1 MSGSLVPERSGALPH
16 GPHRPGLLELAGL
29 RRRYGPAVA
38 LDGLSF
44 TVAPGQIFGFLGPN
58 GAGKTTAM
66 RIVMGI
72 ELPDAG
78 AVRWGGRPLTHA
90 DRLAFGNMPEQRGL
104 YPKMRARDHLSYL
117 ARLHGLS
124 AGQATAAGEWWLRRL
139 GIGGQAFAR
148 VEALSH
154 GNQQRVQLAAALV
167 HDPQVLVLDEPFSG
181 LDPLGVEDMAGVL
194 RELAQA
200 GVTVVFS
207 SHQLDL
213 VEDICEQVAVIDRGK
228 VVLAG
233 AVRALKQR
241 GSPTLVVEVEG
252 GGSDWYAGLP
262 AAALEHAGPGRVR
275 VTFHDADPQAVLD
288 RARAAGTVRRF
299 AIEEPSLSELF
310 LQAVGP

>member
-1 MSGSLVPERSGALPH
+1 MSVSLAAGRAGGPLH
-16 GPHRPGLLELAGL
+16 GRHRAGPLELAGL
-29 RRRYGPAVA
+29 RRRYGRTVA

-44 TVAPGQIFGFLGPN
+44 TVEPGRIFGFLGPN

-72 ELPDAG
+72 EPPDEG
-78 AVRWGGRPLTHA
+78 AVRWGGRLLTHA
-90 DRLAFGNMPEQRGL
+90 DRLAFGYLPEQRGL
-104 YPKMRARDHLSYL
+104 YPKMRVRDQLAYL

-124 AGQATAAGEWWLRRL
+124 AGQAAAACDRWLRRL
-139 GIGGQAFAR
+139 GIGVKAYER

-181 LDPLGVEDMAGVL
+181 LDPLGIKDMAEVL
-194 RELAQA
+194 RELAHA

-213 VEDICEQVAVIDRGK
+213 VEDICEQVAIIDRGR

-241 GSPTLVVEVEG
+241 GSPRLVLEVEG
-252 GGSDWYAGLP
+252 TGSDWHAGLP
-262 AAALEHAGPGRVR
+262 AAAVERVDPGRIR
-275 VTFHDADPQAVLD
+275 VTFHHADPQIVLD
-288 RARAAGTVRRF
+288 RARATGTVRRF

>member
-1 MSGSLVPERSGALPH
+1 VSVSLVTEPAGGSPH
-16 GPHRPGLLELAGL
+16 GRHRPGLLELAGL
-29 RRRYGPAVA
+29 RRQYGRAVA

-44 TVAPGQIFGFLGPN
+44 AVAPGQIFGFLGPN

-72 ELPDAG
+72 EPPDAG
-78 AVRWGGRPLTHA
+78 AVRWGGRPVTHA
-90 DRLAFGNMPEQRGL
+90 DRLAFGYMPEQRGL
-104 YPKMRARDHLSYL
+104 YPKMRVRDQLAYL
-117 ARLHGLS
+117 ARLHGLT
-124 AGQATAAGEWWLRRL
+124 AGQAAAAGDRWLRRL
-139 GIGGQAFAR
+139 GIAAQAYAR

-181 LDPLGVEDMAGVL
+181 LDPLGIEDMAGVL

-213 VEDICEQVAVIDRGK
+213 VEGICEQVAIIDRGR
-228 VVLAG
+228 VVLHG
-233 AVRALKQR
+233 AVRALKRR
-241 GSPTLVVEVEG
+241 GPPRLVLEIEG
-252 GGSDWYAGLP
+252 AGPRWHAGLP
-262 AAALEHAGPGRVR
+262 AAAVEHAGPGWIR
-275 VTFHDADPQAVLD
+275 VTFHDADPQVVLD
-288 RARAAGTVRRF
+288 RACAAGTVRRF

>member
-1 MSGSLVPERSGALPH
+1 VSVSLATERAGGPPH
-16 GPHRPGLLELAGL
+16 GRHRPGVLELAGL
-29 RRRYGPAVA
+29 RRRYGRTVA
-38 LDGLSF
+38 LDGLSC

-78 AVRWGGRPLTHA
+78 AVRWGGTPVTHA
-90 DRLAFGNMPEQRGL
+90 DRLAFGYLPEQRGL
-104 YPKMRARDHLSYL
+104 YPKMRVRDHLSYL

-124 AGQATAAGEWWLRRL
+124 AGQATAAGEVWLRRL
-139 GIGGQAFAR
+139 GLGAQAFER
-148 VEALSH
+148 IEALSH

-213 VEDICEQVAVIDRGK
+213 VEDICEQVAIIDRGK

-233 AVRALKQR
+233 AVRDLKQR
-241 GSPTLVVEVEG
+241 GSPTLVMEVEG
-252 GGSDWYAGLP
+252 AGSDWYAGLP
-262 AAALEHAGPGRVR
+262 AAAAEHAGPGRVR
-275 VTFHDADPQAVLD
+275 VMFHEADPQLVLD

-299 AIEEPSLSELF
+299 ALEEPSLSELF

>member
-1 MSGSLVPERSGALPH
+1 MPVLLAAGRTGGAPH
-16 GPHRPGLLELAGL
+16 GRRRAGLLELAGL
-29 RRRYGPAVA
+29 RRWYGPAVA
-38 LDGLSF
+38 LDGLSC
-44 TVAPGQIFGFLGPN
+44 TVEPGRVFGFLGPN

-90 DRLAFGNMPEQRGL
+90 DRLAFGYMPEQRGL
-104 YPKMRARDHLSYL
+104 YPKMRVRDQLAYL
-117 ARLHGLS
+117 ARLHGLTT
-124 AGQATAAGEWWLRRL
+124 GQATAAGERWLRRL
-139 GIGGQAFAR
+139 GIGAQAFAR

-167 HDPQVLVLDEPFSG
+167 CDPQVLVLDEPFSG
-181 LDPLGVEDMAGVL
+181 LDPLGMEDMTGVL
-194 RELAQA
+194 RELARA
-200 GVTVVFS
+200 GATVVFS

-213 VEDICEQVAVIDRGK
+213 VEDICEQVAIIDRGK

-233 AVRALKQR
+233 AVAALKQR

-252 GGSDWYAGLP
+252 AGSGWYAGLP
-262 AAALEHAGPGRVR
+262 AAAVEHAGPGRAR

-299 AIEEPSLSELF
+299 AVEEPSLSELF
-310 LQAVGP
+310 LRAVRP

>member
-1 MSGSLVPERSGALPH
+1 
-16 GPHRPGLLELAGL
+16 
-29 RRRYGPAVA
+29 VA

-44 TVAPGQIFGFLGPN
+44 TIEPGRIFGFLGAN

-78 AVRWGGRPLTHA
+78 AVRWGGRLLMHA
-90 DRLAFGNMPEQRGL
+90 DRQAFGYMPEQRGL
-104 YPKMRARDHLSYL
+104 YPKMRVRDHLIYL
-117 ARLHGLS
+117 ARLHGLT
-124 AGQATAAGEWWLRRL
+124 AGQAAAACDRWLRRL
-139 GIGGQAFAR
+139 AIGGKGYER

-167 HDPQVLVLDEPFSG
+167 HDPQILVLDEPFSG
-181 LDPLGVEDMAGVL
+181 LDPRGIEDMAGVL
-194 RELAQA
+194 RELAHA
-200 GVTVVFS
+200 GATVLFS

-213 VEDICEQVAVIDRGK
+213 VEDVCEQVAIIDRGR
-228 VVLAG
+228 VVLAS

-241 GSPTLVVEVEG
+241 GSPKLVVEVDG
-252 GGSDWYAGLP
+252 TGSDWYAGLP
-262 AAALEHAGPGRVR
+262 TAAVEPIDPGRVR
-275 VTFHDADPQAVLD
+275 VTFHDADPQVVLD
-288 RARAAGTVRRF
+288 RARAAGRVRRF

>member
-1 MSGSLVPERSGALPH
+1 MSVSLAAGRAGGPPH
-16 GPHRPGLLELAGL
+16 GRHRPGLLELTGL
-29 RRRYGPAVA
+29 RRRYGQTVA

-44 TVAPGQIFGFLGPN
+44 TVEPGRIFGFLGPN

-78 AVRWGGRPLTHA
+78 VVWWGGRPVTHA
-90 DRLAFGNMPEQRGL
+90 DRLAFGYLPEQRGL
-104 YPKMRARDHLSYL
+104 YPKMHVRDQLAYL
-117 ARLHGLS
+117 ARLHGLT
-124 AGQATAAGEWWLRRL
+124 ARQAAAAGDRWLRRL
-139 GIGGQAFAR
+139 GIGAHAFAR

-181 LDPLGVEDMAGVL
+181 LDPLGIEDMTGVL
-194 RELAQA
+194 RELARA
-200 GVTVVFS
+200 GATVVFS

-213 VEDICEQVAVIDRGK
+213 VEDICEQVAIIDRGK

-233 AVRALKQR
+233 AVAALKRR

-252 GGSDWYAGLP
+252 AGSGWYAGLP
-262 AAALEHAGPGRVR
+262 AAAVEHAGPGRIR

-299 AIEEPSLSELF
+299 AVEEPSLSELF
-310 LQAVGP
+310 LRAVRP

>member
-1 MSGSLVPERSGALPH
+1 MSVSLAAERAGGPLH
-16 GPHRPGLLELAGL
+16 GRHRPGLLELAGL
-29 RRRYGPAVA
+29 RRWYGRTVA

-44 TVAPGQIFGFLGPN
+44 TVAPGRIFGFLGPN

-72 ELPDAG
+72 ELPDEG

-90 DRLAFGNMPEQRGL
+90 DRLAFGYMPEQRGL
-104 YPKMRARDHLSYL
+104 YPKMRVRDHLVYL
-117 ARLHGLS
+117 ARLHGLTS
-124 AGQATAAGEWWLRRL
+124 GQAAAACDGWLRRL
-139 GIGGQAFAR
+139 GIGAKGYER

-167 HDPQVLVLDEPFSG
+167 HDPQMLVLDEPFSG
-181 LDPLGVEDMAGVL
+181 LDPLGIEDMTRVL
-194 RELAQA
+194 RELAQG

-213 VEDICEQVAVIDRGK
+213 VEDVCEEVAIVDRGR

-233 AVRALKQR
+233 SVRALKEG
-241 GSPTLVVEVEG
+241 GSPRLVLEVDG
-252 GGSDWYAGLP
+252 TGSDWYAGLP
-262 AAALEHAGPGRVR
+262 TAAIESIDPGRVR
-275 VTFHDADPQAVLD
+275 VTFHDADPQVVLD
-288 RARAAGTVRRF
+288 RARAAGKVRRF

-310 LQAVGP
+310 LKAVGP

>member
-1 MSGSLVPERSGALPH
+1 VSVSLATGRTGGPPH
-16 GPHRPGLLELAGL
+16 GRHRAGVLELAGL
-29 RRRYGPAVA
+29 HRRYGPAVA

-44 TVAPGQIFGFLGPN
+44 TVEPGRIFGFLGPN

-90 DRLAFGNMPEQRGL
+90 DRLAFGYMPEQRGL

-117 ARLHGLS
+117 ARLHGLT
-124 AGQATAAGEWWLRRL
+124 AGQATAAGDRWLRRL
-139 GIGGQAFAR
+139 GIGAQAFAR

-167 HDPQVLVLDEPFSG
+167 HDPQVLILDEPFSG
-181 LDPLGVEDMAGVL
+181 LDPLGIEEVTGIL
-194 RELAQA
+194 RGLTQGE
-200 GVTVVFS
+200 VTVVFS

-213 VEDICEQVAVIDRGK
+213 VEDICEQVAIIDRGR

-233 AVRALKQR
+233 AMRALKQR
-241 GSPTLVVEVEG
+241 GSPTLVLEVEG
-252 GGSDWYAGLP
+252 AGPGWYAGLP
-262 AAALEHAGPGRVR
+262 AAAVEHAGPGRVR

-288 RARAAGTVRRF
+288 RARAAGAVRRF
-299 AIEEPSLSELF
+299 AVEEPSLSELF

>member
-1 MSGSLVPERSGALPH
+1 MSVSLAAGRIGGPLH
-16 GPHRPGLLELAGL
+16 GRRRPGLLELAGL
-29 RRRYGPAVA
+29 RRRYGRTVA

-44 TVAPGQIFGFLGPN
+44 TVEPGRIFGFLGPN

-90 DRLAFGNMPEQRGL
+90 DRLAFGYMPEQRGL

-117 ARLHGLS
+117 ARLHGVS

-181 LDPLGVEDMAGVL
+181 LDPLGIRDMAGVL
-194 RELAQA
+194 RELARA
-200 GVTVVFS
+200 GAAVVFS

-233 AVRALKQR
+233 AVAALKRR

-252 GGSDWYAGLP
+252 AGSGWYAGLP
-262 AAALEHAGPGRVR
+262 AAAVEHAGPGRVR

>member
-1 MSGSLVPERSGALPH
+1 VSVSLAAGRTGGPRH
-16 GPHRPGLLELAGL
+16 GRHRAGPLELAGL
-29 RRRYGPAVA
+29 RRRYGRTVA

-44 TVAPGQIFGFLGPN
+44 TVEPGRIVGFLGPN

-72 ELPDAG
+72 ELPDEG

-90 DRLAFGNMPEQRGL
+90 DRLAFGYMPEQRGL
-104 YPKMRARDHLSYL
+104 YPKMRVRDHLAYL
-117 ARLHGLS
+117 ARLHGLT
-124 AGQATAAGEWWLRRL
+124 AGQAAAAGDRWLRRL
-139 GIGGQAFAR
+139 ELGAQAYAR

-167 HDPQVLVLDEPFSG
+167 CDPQVLVLDEPFSG
-181 LDPLGVEDMAGVL
+181 LDPLGIEEVTGVL
-194 RELAQA
+194 RELAHA

-213 VEDICEQVAVIDRGK
+213 VEDICEQVAIIDRGR

-241 GSPTLVVEVEG
+241 GSATLVVEVEG
-252 GGSDWYAGLP
+252 AGSDWYAGLP
-262 AAALEHAGPGRVR
+262 AAAVEHADLGRAR
-275 VTFHDADPQAVLD
+275 VTFHDADPQVVLD
-288 RARAAGTVRRF
+288 RARAAGTIWRF
-299 AIEEPSLSELF
+299 AVEEPSLAELF

>member
-1 MSGSLVPERSGALPH
+1 
-16 GPHRPGLLELAGL
+16 L

-44 TVAPGQIFGFLGPN
+44 TVEPGRMFGFLGPN

-72 ELPDAG
+72 EPPDAG
-78 AVRWGGRPLTHA
+78 TVCWGGRPLTHA
-90 DRLAFGNMPEQRGL
+90 DRLAFGYMPEQRGL
-104 YPKMRARDHLSYL
+104 YPKMRVRDQLVYL
-117 ARLHGLS
+117 ARLHGLT
-124 AGQATAAGEWWLRRL
+124 AGQATAAGDRWLRRL
-139 GIGGQAFAR
+139 GIGAWAFER

-181 LDPLGVEDMAGVL
+181 LDPRGIADMTGVL
-194 RELAQA
+194 RELTHA
-200 GVTVVFS
+200 GATVVFS

-213 VEDICEQVAVIDRGK
+213 VEDICEQVAIIDRGK

-233 AVRALKQR
+233 AVSALKHR

-252 GGSDWYAGLP
+252 AGSDWYAGLP
-262 AAALEHAGPGRVR
+262 AAAVEHAGPGRVR
-275 VTFHDADPQAVLD
+275 VTFPEADPGLVLD
-288 RARAAGTVRRF
+288 RARAAGTIWRF
-299 AIEEPSLSELF
+299 AVEEPSLSELF

>member
-1 MSGSLVPERSGALPH
+1 MPVSLVPGRTGGPSHGRHRS
-16 GPHRPGLLELAGL
+16 GLLELAGL

-44 TVAPGQIFGFLGPN
+44 TVAPGRIFGFLGPN

-72 ELPDAG
+72 EPSDAG
-78 AVRWGGRPLTHA
+78 VVRWGGRPATHA
-90 DRLAFGNMPEQRGL
+90 DRLAFGYMPEQRGL
-104 YPKMRARDHLSYL
+104 YPKMRVRDHVVYL
-117 ARLHGLS
+117 ARLHGLT
-124 AGQATAAGEWWLRRL
+124 AGQAAAAGDRWLRRL
-139 GIGGQAFAR
+139 GLGAQAYAR

-181 LDPLGVEDMAGVL
+181 LDPRGIEDMTGVL
-194 RELAQA
+194 RELTQG

-213 VEDICEQVAVIDRGK
+213 VEDICEQVAIIDQGK

-233 AVRALKQR
+233 AVRALKHR
-241 GSPTLVVEVEG
+241 GSPTLVLEVEG
-252 GGSDWYAGLP
+252 AGSDWYAGLP
-262 AAALEHAGPGRVR
+262 AAAVEHAGPGRIR
-275 VTFHDADPQAVLD
+275 VTFHDADPQVVLD

-299 AIEEPSLSELF
+299 ALEEPSLSELF

>member
-1 MSGSLVPERSGALPH
+1 MPVSLATERAGGPPH
-16 GPHRPGLLELAGL
+16 GRYRAGPLQLAGL
-29 RRRYGPAVA
+29 RRWYGRTVA

-44 TVAPGQIFGFLGPN
+44 TVEPGRIFGFLGPN

-90 DRLAFGNMPEQRGL
+90 DRLAFGYMPEQRGL
-104 YPKMRARDHLSYL
+104 YPKMRVRDHLVYL
-117 ARLHGLS
+117 ARLHGLT
-124 AGQATAAGEWWLRRL
+124 AGQATAAGDRWLRRL
-139 GIGGQAFAR
+139 GIGAQAFER

-181 LDPLGVEDMAGVL
+181 LDPLGIEDITGVL
-194 RELAQA
+194 RELTQR

-213 VEDICEQVAVIDRGK
+213 VEDICEQVAIIDQGK

-233 AVRALKQR
+233 AVRALKHR
-241 GSPTLVVEVEG
+241 GSPTLVLEIEG
-252 GGSDWYAGLP
+252 AGSDWYAGLP
-262 AAALEHAGPGRVR
+262 AAAVEHAGPGRIR
-275 VTFHDADPQAVLD
+275 VTFHDADPQVVLD

-299 AIEEPSLSELF
+299 ALEEPSLSELF

>member
-1 MSGSLVPERSGALPH
+1 VSVSLAAGRAGGPPH
-16 GPHRPGLLELAGL
+16 GRHRPGLLELTGL
-29 RRRYGPAVA
+29 RRRYGQTVA

-44 TVAPGQIFGFLGPN
+44 TVEPGRIFGFLGPN

-78 AVRWGGRPLTHA
+78 AVRWGGRPVTHA
-90 DRLAFGNMPEQRGL
+90 DRLAFGYMPEQRGL
-104 YPKMRARDHLSYL
+104 YPKMRVRDHLVYL

-124 AGQATAAGEWWLRRL
+124 AGQARAAGERWLRRL
-139 GIGGQAFAR
+139 GIGAQAFAR

-181 LDPLGVEDMAGVL
+181 LDPRGVEDMAGVL
-194 RELAQA
+194 RELAHA

-213 VEDICEQVAVIDRGK
+213 VEGICEQVAIIDRGK

-233 AVRALKQR
+233 AVRALKQD
-241 GSPTLVVEVEG
+241 GSATLVVEVEG
-252 GGSDWYAGLP
+252 AGADWYAGLP
-262 AAALEHAGPGRVR
+262 AAAVEHAGPGRIR

-288 RARAAGTVRRF
+288 RARAAGAVRRF
-299 AIEEPSLSELF
+299 AIEEPSLSALF